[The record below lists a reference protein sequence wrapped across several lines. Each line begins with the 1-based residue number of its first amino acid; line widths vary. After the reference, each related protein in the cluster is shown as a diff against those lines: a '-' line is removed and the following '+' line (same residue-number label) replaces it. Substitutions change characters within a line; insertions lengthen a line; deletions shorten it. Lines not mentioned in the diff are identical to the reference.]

1 MSCQCVLNDTTHEV
15 LFNMWLCTIGHFFF
29 DFFWAF
35 SMWVYFI
42 CLKDFIDKKYSLWLY
57 YIEIKVSYVINKKI
71 KDNNY
76 DIKLNTVFS
85 SVFCFVF
92 FSVQLLSGLRGH
104 SVFSSTP
111 QRPMTSDFFIH
122 YIIFLS

>member
-29 DFFWAF
+29 DFFGAF
-35 SMWVYFI
+35 SMWVYLI

-85 SVFCFVF
+85 SGFFGFFLAFNFCRVYVAIRF
-92 FSVQLLSGLRGH
+92 FHPRHNGQWPPTFL
-104 SVFSSTP
+104 F
-111 QRPMTSDFFIH
+111 H